1 MKRILSVILMT
12 IMLVVLAFPIESNAI
27 DVSQLNADL
36 KVRIGLRYGDDAL
49 YSANLQNT
57 TGYGSGYA
65 AGYFDAQDNF
75 VPLQYISDIEI
86 TISASGS
93 TYTIKNTVSGATIAT
108 LKSDGWTLAVVP
120 QSTDGTKT
128 RTWFKNNIYYGAFEY
143 DRNSN
148 GTLNVINVVN
158 IEDYIKGI
166 LPYEMSPKWPIEAL
180 KAQALAARTFA
191 VYTMNKHRAYG
202 FDLCNTIDCQVYYGI
217 KNANETTDQ
226 AVDETK
232 GMYITYNNEPINAV
246 YHSSNGGATENS
258 ENIWTLKL
266 PYLRA
271 VKDEFE
277 SQTNMTNKSWSFEVT
292 LSELT
297 EILRARG
304 NDISR
309 IVHAYAEYTK
319 AGNVSKL
326 VFIDANGKKL
336 EYEKERARSV
346 LKNSTYGINVIS
358 QRFIFE
364 DKANPRVTSVNELIS
379 PPSRS
384 AYINQNVAVSSEL
397 PVLADPQTKSV
408 ITSNGILP
416 LLFGY
421 GNTGSFKILSS
432 SGLSEVSSLYA
443 VGGAGITGSSSSSGT
458 IDGSTLPIPT
468 SSSGTFIVRG
478 SGYGHNVGMSQY
490 GAKAMAELGYSC
502 FDIINYYYTDVNIT
516 TVY

>member
-1 MKRILSVILMT
+1 MLMLT
-12 IMLVVLAFPIESNAI
+12 ALAFPEKTQAI
-27 DVSQLNADL
+27 TASELSANMNI
-36 KVRIGLRYGDDAL
+36 RIGLRYGEDAL
-49 YSANLQNT
+49 YSANLQNV
-57 TGYGSGYA
+57 TGYGVGYT
-65 AGYFDAQDNF
+65 AGYFDSNDNF
-75 VPLQYISDIEI
+75 VPLQYISDTEI
-86 TISASGS
+86 TMSLSGS
-93 TYTIKNTVSGATIAT
+93 TYIITNTVTGATIAQLQT
-108 LKSDGWTLAVVP
+108 DGWTLAVVP
-120 QSTDGTKT
+120 QSVDGTKT

-148 GTLNVINVVN
+148 GTLNVVNVVN

-180 KAQALAARTFA
+180 KAQALAARSFA
-191 VYTMNKHRAYG
+191 VYTLNKHKAYG

-217 KNANETTDQ
+217 KNASETTDQ
-226 AVDETK
+226 AVEETR

-258 ENIWTLKL
+258 ENIWNEKL

-277 SQTNMTNKSWSFEVT
+277 SQTNMTNKSWSFEIT
-292 LSELT
+292 LSEIT
-297 EILRARG
+297 EILRDRG
-304 NDISR
+304 NDIAR

-319 AGNVSKL
+319 AGNVAKL

-364 DKANPRVTSVNELIS
+364 DKANPRVTSVDELIS
-379 PPSRS
+379 PISRIG
-384 AYINQNVAVSSEL
+384 YINQNVAVSTDL
-397 PVLADPQTKSV
+397 PVLADPVTSSV
-408 ITSNGILP
+408 LTSQGLLP
-416 LLFGY
+416 LQAGY
-421 GNTGSFKILSS
+421 GYSGTFKVLSA
-432 SGLSEVSSLYA
+432 SGLSEVSNVFA
-443 VGGAGITGSSSSSGT
+443 VGGAGKTDSSSSTGT
-458 IDGSTLPIPT
+458 IDGSTLPIPS
-468 SSSGTFIVRG
+468 SSSGTFIIKG
-478 SGYGHNVGMSQY
+478 GGYGHNVGMSQY

-502 FDIINYYYTDVNIT
+502 FDIINYYYTDVNIS

>member
-1 MKRILSVILMT
+1 MKRILSLICMLAMITAFVFSSEAEAIT
-12 IMLVVLAFPIESNAI
+12 IPELS
-27 DVSQLNADL
+27 ADL

-49 YSANLQNT
+49 TSANLQNT
-57 TGYGSGYA
+57 VGYGSGYA
-65 AGYFDAQDNF
+65 AGYYDSNDNF
-75 VPLQYISDIEI
+75 VPLQYIGDTEI

-93 TYTIKNTVSGATIAT
+93 TYTITNTVSGAKIASIT
-108 LKSDGWTLAVVP
+108 SDGWTLAVVP

-166 LPYEMSPKWPIEAL
+166 LPYEMSPKWPLEAL
-180 KAQALAARTFA
+180 KAQAIAARTFA
-191 VYTMNKHRAYG
+191 VYTLDKHKVYG
-202 FDLCNTIDCQVYYGI
+202 FDLCNTTDCQVYYGI
-217 KNANETTDQ
+217 KNANETTDL
-226 AVDETK
+226 AVDETR
-232 GMYITYNNEPINAV
+232 GMYATYNNKPINAV

-258 ENIWTLKL
+258 ENIWNEAL

-277 SQTNMTNKSWSFEVT
+277 AQTNMTNKSWSFEIT

-297 EILRARG
+297 EILKQRG
-304 NDISR
+304 NDISQ

-319 AGNVSKL
+319 AGNVAKL

-364 DKANPRVTSVNELIS
+364 DKANPRVTSVDDFIS
-379 PPSRS
+379 PVSRA
-384 AYINQNVAVSSEL
+384 AYIDQSIVSSSEA
-397 PVLADPQTKSV
+397 PIFADPFTKSV
-408 ITSNGILP
+408 LTTQGLISLQA
-416 LLFGY
+416 GY
-421 GNTGSFKILSS
+421 GMTGRFKILSS
-432 SGLSEVSSLYA
+432 SGLSETDSVFA
-443 VGGAGITGSSSSSGT
+443 VGGAGITGAASSGV
-458 IDGSTLPIPT
+458 IDGTTLAAPS
-468 SSSGTFIVRG
+468 SSSGTFIIRG

-502 FDIINYYYTDVNIT
+502 FDIINYYYTDVNII